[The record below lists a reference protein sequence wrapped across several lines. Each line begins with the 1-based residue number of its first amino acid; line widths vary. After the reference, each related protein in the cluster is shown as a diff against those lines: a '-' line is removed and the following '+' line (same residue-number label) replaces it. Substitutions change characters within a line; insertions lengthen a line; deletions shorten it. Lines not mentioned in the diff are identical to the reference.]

1 MFMNSVYI
9 CCFCVFHMSRLQSI
23 EEELKKEQAEMASA
37 VEHRQQVIEV
47 QEQRIRKLDQANNKL
62 LQALAD
68 LKGRAVRA
76 AADENSNSSVCN
88 GILGNT
94 EIAGFKTSSC

>member
-1 MFMNSVYI
+1 
-9 CCFCVFHMSRLQSI
+9 
-23 EEELKKEQAEMASA
+23 MASA
-37 VEHRQQVIEV
+37 VEHKQQVIEV

-68 LKGRAVRA
+68 LKGRAARA
-76 AADENSNSSVCN
+76 AADENSNSSTCN
-88 GILGNT
+88 GILGNA